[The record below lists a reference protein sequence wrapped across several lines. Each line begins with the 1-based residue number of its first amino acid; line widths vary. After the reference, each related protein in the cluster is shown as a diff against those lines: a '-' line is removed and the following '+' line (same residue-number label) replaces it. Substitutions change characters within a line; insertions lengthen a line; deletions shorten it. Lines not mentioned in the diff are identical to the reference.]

1 MVGINLNLDFEEIG
15 QILKVTCAP
24 AINTMALEVAA
35 NAAADANLPDNAT
48 VTVAQFT
55 TDRAIAVVRVNHPAG
70 LALQA
75 KYGILTKAA
84 AAAGLEV
91 TAK

>member
-1 MVGINLNLDFEEIG
+1 MDAINLHTDYEALG

-24 AINTMALEVAA
+24 AINAIATQVAA
-35 NAAADANLPDNAT
+35 NAAGDGNLPDNAT
-48 VTVAQFT
+48 VTVKQFT
-55 TDRAIAVVRVNHPAG
+55 TDRAIAVVRLNHPTG

-75 KYGILTKAA
+75 KHGLLTKAA